1 MARLPSGDSQSKDK
15 ELPLLDVADQ
25 LAIHQLIALYGHIV
39 DERQFSRVGEMFSP
53 TIRYDMT
60 DFGAGV
66 LIGPQAVVDYW
77 SLPTTRHPLVHLTTN
92 VVISVESDGTV
103 RVASKG
109 VGIGYGGKAGS
120 VTYLDIV
127 EKIDD
132 RWLMVER
139 RCKLRDPSKIPE
151 IS

>member
-1 MARLPSGDSQSKDK
+1 M
-15 ELPLLDVADQ
+15 LDVADQ

-39 DERQFSRVGEMFSP
+39 DERQFSRVGELFTASV
-53 TIRYDMT
+53 RYDMT

-66 LIGPQAVVDYW
+66 LVGPQAVVDYW
-77 SLPTTRHPLVHLTTN
+77 SLPTTRHPLVHLTAN
-92 VVISVESDGTV
+92 VVMTVDPDGTV

-127 EKIDD
+127 EKIEGC
-132 RWLMVER
+132 WLMAER
-139 RCKLRDPSKIPE
+139 VCKLRDPSRIPE

>member
-1 MARLPSGDSQSKDK
+1 M
-15 ELPLLDVADQ
+15 LDVADQ

-39 DERQFSRVGEMFSP
+39 DERQFSRVGELFTP
-53 TIRYDMT
+53 ALRYDMT

-66 LIGPQAVVDYW
+66 LVGPQAVVDYW
-77 SLPTTRHPLVHLTTN
+77 SLETTRHPLVHLTTN
-92 VVISVESDGTV
+92 VVITVDPDGTV

-120 VTYLDIV
+120 VTYLDV
-127 EKIDD
+127 AEKIDG
-132 RWLMVER
+132 RWLMAER
-139 RCKLRDPSKIPE
+139 VCRLRDPSRIPE

>member
-1 MARLPSGDSQSKDK
+1 M
-15 ELPLLDVADQ
+15 LDTADQ
-25 LAIHQLIALYGHIV
+25 LAIHRLNALYGHIV
-39 DERQFSRVGEMFSP
+39 DERQFSRVGEIF
-53 TIRYDMT
+53 TDDVRYDMT

-66 LIGPQAVVDYW
+66 LVGSSAVVDYW

-92 VVISVESDGTV
+92 IVIDLDADGTV

-120 VTYLDIV
+120 VTYLDVVRKV
-127 EKIDD
+127 EE
-132 RWLMVER
+132 RWLMAER
-139 RCKLRDPSKIPE
+139 VCRLRDPSRIPE